1 MSYKFKYRNQE
12 IEVPKKSESLCYQND
27 LGNNVNLNNL
37 TLEGYYHQASN
48 ANASSTLNYPT
59 AEAGLLTVI
68 NRGYIYQTY
77 HTYCNSGFWYRSQYN
92 GTWYPWKKSADIS
105 QLAWNN
111 ILGKPS
117 SYTPSNHNHAYA
129 TWIGKQYASGSEW
142 LGFYNTLGGGTRKG
156 WIGHN
161 ESSDFHLENEVSNN
175 FYFNGYAG
183 ILHASKLWLK
193 YSNCYIDAANASS
206 TNNIYVNAQE
216 GYVSIYSHGNALYYD
231 GKYYDTNWSRGYFF
245 PSGAGVAL
253 GKNTV
258 SSRWYRLYAANASN
272 TSSDRRMKENIIYM
286 NQIPKLYNS
295 DEDNILERFFKKLK
309 PSTYSMIADKDKRL
323 KIGFIAQDI
332 TEVLHELGID
342 ETDVDFVG
350 HTFYTDEETHE
361 EKDEYSLCYEE
372 FIALNTHMIQKQQ
385 TEIDILKKEIQ
396 ELRQLI
402 SDHQN

>member
-1 MSYKFKYRNQE
+1 
-12 IEVPKKSESLCYQND
+12 
-27 LGNNVNLNNL
+27 
-37 TLEGYYHQASN
+37 
-48 ANASSTLNYPT
+48 
-59 AEAGLLTVI
+59 
-68 NRGYIYQTY
+68 
-77 HTYCNSGFWYRSQYN
+77 
-92 GTWYPWKKSADIS
+92 
-105 QLAWNN
+105 
-111 ILGKPS
+111 
-117 SYTPSNHNHAYA
+117 
-129 TWIGKQYASGSEW
+129 
-142 LGFYNTLGGGTRKG
+142 
-156 WIGHN
+156 
-161 ESSDFHLENEVSNN
+161 
-175 FYFNGYAG
+175 
-183 ILHASKLWLK
+183 
-193 YSNCYIDAANASS
+193 
-206 TNNIYVNAQE
+206 
-216 GYVSIYSHGNALYYD
+216 
-231 GKYYDTNWSRGYFF
+231 
-245 PSGAGVAL
+245 
-253 GKNTV
+253 
-258 SSRWYRLYAANASN
+258 
-272 TSSDRRMKENIIYM
+272 M